1 MSESSATTTDW
12 SPRILVCGWAGAG
25 NIGDEL
31 LTRALLARLESAGA
45 EPVIASR
52 DPAATTLVHGVEA
65 VPWGFVGRGK
75 LRDIDGV
82 CLGPGGILQ
91 DSSSVWSLPGHLV
104 LPQRAKRMGAVV
116 RSLGVGAEPLGRRSS
131 GWMLRRVLGDSP
143 IVTRD
148 EPSSS
153 ALAGAGLETRTGA
166 DLVFGLALPAVERR
180 QEIVV
185 AVGPAVGDGRF
196 SRAARRLQPL
206 NAAAIAKAVDALAD
220 RYQCTVVLAAYRGA
234 RDRQAAH
241 EIRAR
246 LRSPAEVLDDDVDL
260 HVARTVGARLIVSS
274 RYHPIVL
281 AAISG
286 TPAIVVSTQVK
297 VRSLCEM
304 IGAPLIAQATS
315 WAEAGDVD
323 GLSTSAPIVP
333 ASLDETIT
341 AVEELVGEARA
352 TRRKALGG

>member
-1 MSESSATTTDW
+1 M
-12 SPRILVCGWAGAG
+12 CGWAGAG

-45 EPVIASR
+45 EPVVVSR
-52 DPAATTLVHGVEA
+52 DPTATTLAHGVEA
-65 VPWGFVGRGK
+65 VPWGFAGRGK

-131 GWMLRRVLGDSP
+131 GWMLRQVLGDSP

-148 EPSSS
+148 EASSS
-153 ALAGAGLETRTGA
+153 ALAGASLKTRTGA
-166 DLVFGLALPAVERR
+166 DLVFGLALPSVERR

-196 SRAARRLQPL
+196 SPAARRLESL
-206 NAAAIAKAVDALAD
+206 DTAAIASAVDALAD
-220 RYQCTVVLAAYRGA
+220 RYQCTVALAAYRGA

-241 EIRAR
+241 EIRA
-246 LRSPAEVLDDDVDL
+246 LLHSPAEVLDDNVDL

-286 TPAIVVSTQVK
+286 TPAIVVSAQAK

-304 IGAPLIAQATS
+304 IGAPLVTQTAS
-315 WAEAGDVD
+315 WAEVAEVD
-323 GLSTSAPIVP
+323 GLSIGAPIVP
-333 ASLDETIT
+333 TSLDETIT
-341 AVEELVGEARA
+341 AVEELVTHARA
-352 TRRKALGG
+352 ARRKAPGG